1 MGRAARDKGLL
12 IVNNFVMHAA
22 IVAGPLIARRHS
34 ADRARAESLLPL
46 PHRGRLRPAAREGE
60 GRRQKTLRFRRRR
73 IRLET
78 QSDLHPVSCGP
89 AALSGRVRRTFR
101 ENQIQISSSPSAGI
115 PFLFDSLLDVCL
127 EPDRYRESDRE
138 LESYRFAV
146 NFRLLS
152 NRIH

>member
-22 IVAGPLIARRHS
+22 IVAGPL
-34 ADRARAESLLPL
+34 
-46 PHRGRLRPAAREGE
+46 GRLRPAAREGE